1 MRTGGRG
8 LCGASGGGVG
18 DADRG
23 GKKRGG
29 VRVKCLARDG
39 GGRAAWFFVGA
50 DRANLTCVGRAR
62 VKFQRRELKSTR
74 PEEQQATAFMKSGA
88 D

>member
-29 VRVKCLARDG
+29 VRVKCLARE
-39 GGRAAWFFVGA
+39 AGA
-50 DRANLTCVGRAR
+50 
-62 VKFQRRELKSTR
+62 RRGFWRGLIE
-74 PEEQQATAFMKSGA
+74 PV
-88 D
+88 

>member
-29 VRVKCLARDG
+29 VRVNCLARE
-39 GGRAAWFFVGA
+39 AGA
-50 DRANLTCVGRAR
+50 
-62 VKFQRRELKSTR
+62 RRGFLWGLIE
-74 PEEQQATAFMKSGA
+74 PI
-88 D
+88 

>member
-29 VRVKCLARDG
+29 VRVKCLAR
-39 GGRAAWFFVGA
+39 
-50 DRANLTCVGRAR
+50 
-62 VKFQRRELKSTR
+62 RE
-74 PEEQQATAFMKSGA
+74 SGA
-88 D
+88 RRGFLWGLIEPVWRVSDVRG

>member
-1 MRTGGRG
+1 MGEGEVLG
-8 LCGASGGGVG
+8 EA
-18 DADRG
+18 
-23 GKKRGG
+23 
-29 VRVKCLARDG
+29 G

-50 DRANLTCVGRAR
+50 DRASLTCVGRAV
-62 VKFQRRELKSTR
+62 VKFQRRELRSTR

>member
-29 VRVKCLARDG
+29 GEGEVLGAG
-39 GGRAAWFFVGA
+39 GGRAACFFVGA

-62 VKFQRRELKSTR
+62 VKFQRRELRSTR
-74 PEEQQATAFMKSGA
+74 PEEQQAAAFMKSGA